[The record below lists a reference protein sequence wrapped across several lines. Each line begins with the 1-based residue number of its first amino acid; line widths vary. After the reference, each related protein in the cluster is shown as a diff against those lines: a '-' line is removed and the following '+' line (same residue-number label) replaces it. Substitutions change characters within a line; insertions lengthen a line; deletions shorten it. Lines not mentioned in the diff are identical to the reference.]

1 MFLSQ
6 IMASE
11 NTAVL
16 QFVKLT
22 ENALPPT
29 RESSQAA
36 GGFDLRSAYDV
47 VIPASGN
54 GLVKT
59 DLAIQLPLGCYGRIA
74 PRSGLALHHHID
86 VGGGVV
92 DEDYRGN
99 VGVILFYHSNSLFQ
113 IYRGDRI
120 AQLICQNTVY
130 PTIREVKELDETER
144 DAKGFGSTRHH

>member
-22 ENALPPT
+22 ENALPPV
-29 RESSQAA
+29 ESSRAA
-36 GGFDLRSAYDV
+36 GFDLRSAYDV

-59 DLAIQLPLGCYGRIA
+59 DLAIQLPPGRYGRIA

-86 VGGGVV
+86 VGGVV
-92 DEDYRGN
+92 DEDYREN
-99 VGVILFYHSNSLFQ
+99 VGVILFNHSNSPFQ
-113 IYRGDRI
+113 IYLGDGT
-120 AQLICQNTVY
+120 AQLICQNIVY
-130 PTIREVKELDETER
+130 PTIKEVIELDKTER
-144 DAKGFGSTRHH
+144 DAKGFGSTGRK